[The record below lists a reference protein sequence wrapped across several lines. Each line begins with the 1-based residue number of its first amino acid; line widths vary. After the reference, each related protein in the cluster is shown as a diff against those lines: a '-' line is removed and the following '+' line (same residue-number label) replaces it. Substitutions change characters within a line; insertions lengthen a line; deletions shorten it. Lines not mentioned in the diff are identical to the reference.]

1 MVTLN
6 VKGLGLN
13 EAYSKLLFFYWDKFY
28 RNNKTETN
36 QKRIGQVQTKA
47 EMSESKPGNKNIVVP
62 PN

>member
-13 EAYSKLLFFYWDKFY
+13 EAFSKLLFFYCDKFY
-28 RNNKTETN
+28 RNDETETN
-36 QKRIGQVQTKA
+36 QKRVGQVQTKA
-47 EMSESKPGNKNIVVP
+47 EMSESKPGNKNIVFS